1 MGAALSGKPAILR
14 EAGHGG
20 KRRIRGDLVEKGV
33 GRPASA
39 SNYISVRFATRFSGG
54 RTVAELVT
62 FRLEDNGTW
71 RVAGYA
77 IQYASGSGWHHGAGL
92 SGPVSFQI
100 RLEQVGA

>member
-20 KRRIRGDLVEKGV
+20 KRRIRGYLVEKGV

-39 SNYISVRFATRFSGG
+39 GNYISVRFATRFSGG

-77 IQYASGSGWHHGAGL
+77 IQ
-92 SGPVSFQI
+92 
-100 RLEQVGA
+100 